1 MTSLGGRASRGREP
15 EDKGRVFTGKHKR
28 LTGVLE
34 DLRGTKRD
42 NAERSGQ
49 GRVEGGNLGIKAG
62 FLLEFL
68 CGNFI

>member
-1 MTSLGGRASRGREP
+1 M
-15 EDKGRVFTGKHKR
+15 KINTGKHKR

>member
-1 MTSLGGRASRGREP
+1 MTSLGRRASRGREP
-15 EDKGRVFTGKHKR
+15 EGKHKR

-34 DLRGTKRD
+34 DLQGTKRD

-49 GRVEGGNLGIKAG
+49 GQVEGGNLGIKAG